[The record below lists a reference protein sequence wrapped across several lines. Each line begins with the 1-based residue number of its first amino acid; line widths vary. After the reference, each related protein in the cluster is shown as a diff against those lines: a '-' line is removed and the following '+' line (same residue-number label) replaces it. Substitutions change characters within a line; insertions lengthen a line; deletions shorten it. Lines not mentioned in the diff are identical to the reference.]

1 MSRLGMIY
9 LGSAQQHMVLQ
20 DPVYRQHIDELVY
33 LPELP
38 ATSLDDL
45 DGLIVPCRVH
55 QGRLYASA
63 EQVRAVL
70 DRGGTVVLF
79 GEQPQAW
86 LPGLQWE
93 QRPVNFWW
101 WREGGK
107 SDLRAALPEHSLFE
121 YLTLAD
127 ATWHYH
133 GVFTPPAG
141 AERIIESEHG
151 GTILYVDRVS
161 TPGTLIVTSLDP
173 MFHIGS
179 NFMPAAARFFQKFL
193 PWLRER
199 MLPETSGRQPTVA
212 SGQA

>member
-1 MSRLGMIY
+1 MSRLGIIY
-9 LGSAQQHMVLQ
+9 LGSAQQHFVLQ
-20 DPVYRQHIDELVY
+20 DPTYGRHIDERIY
-33 LPELP
+33 LPDL
-38 ATSLDDL
+38 ATAPLDHL

-55 QGRLYASA
+55 QELLYASA
-63 EQVRAVL
+63 ARVRSVL

-79 GEQPQAW
+79 GEQPQEW
-86 LPGLQWE
+86 LPGLNWE
-93 QRPVNFWW
+93 HRPTNFWW

-107 SDLRAALPEHSLFE
+107 SGLVAAMPEHSLFDYMSLE
-121 YLTLAD
+121 D

-141 AERIIESEHG
+141 AERIIEIEDG

-173 MFHIGS
+173 IFHVGS
-179 NFMPAAARFFQKFL
+179 NFMPAAARFLERFL

-199 MLPETSGRQPTVA
+199 MLPTSGAGVA
-212 SGQA
+212 EQAASR